1 MIEKNNE
8 INDLKNIFSEYKE
21 NYNPIINEY
30 TKIYTYTVDNKI
42 VAFLIFMIMYEKC
55 EIIDIFVSKEYRNNQ
70 IAQLLIN
77 EIIKDYNID
86 NITLEVSNK
95 NIPAINLYKKL
106 GFKEVAK
113 RKNYYED
120 SDGILMLKE
129 IR

>member
-1 MIEKNNE
+1 MIKKDNE
-8 INDLKNIFSEYKE
+8 IIDLKNIFSEYKE

-55 EIIDIFVSKEYRNNQ
+55 EIIDVFVSKEYRNNQ

-77 EIIKDYNID
+77 EIIKDYNIE

-106 GFKEVAK
+106 GFKEVAN